1 MCMDLLWGRDQ
12 SLIEIH
18 SVKEVGC
25 VDAPSYLIHSNER
38 QFFIPYKKK
47 RRMKLKKY
55 TVKEFRSVL
64 DSGEINIDDKVTC
77 LVGKNESG
85 KTALL
90 QALYRVH
97 PINAADATF
106 DLDYDYPRQ
115 EIGDYKDAIENDKR
129 EETVVVSCEYEIED
143 DDEKLVSDVFGGS
156 VIEGENIRSEC
167 VLRRS
172 TKSIFDMPVDEGAA
186 RRHLAEN
193 SNFSAP
199 LQKQLKSVGDWDAFS
214 AALEKTT
221 EVTIEGAM
229 LGVLVAEVI
238 EKGLA
243 HYIFSEMIWPSVPK
257 FLYFDEYYQMEGRA
271 NLNALI
277 QREDTDT
284 LKKSDHPLLGL
295 IHLARLDPR
304 KLIKIESTEELTVGL
319 ESGGNYLTKRI
330 MKHWSQN
337 QHIRMSFDIR
347 DGKLKDPEGMR
358 DGVNILGRVYDTV
371 HDVHTPLGSRS
382 HGFIWFFSFFAW
394 YEDIKRKKQNVILL
408 LDEPGLS
415 LHGRAQSDLL
425 DYFESDL
432 IEHQIIY
439 TTHSPFMVDPQ
450 KFERVRIV
458 QDLSIDKKEK
468 LPRNQDGTKVF
479 TDVLSA
485 TDDSLFP
492 LQGALGYEIQQTLFI
507 APNSLIVEGPSDMLF
522 LRAMSVQLQRDGR
535 AGLSGRWVITPVG
548 GSGKVSAFVSL
559 LSSQK
564 GMNVAVLLDIQL
576 KDRQHIANLYK
587 KKLLKKK
594 QVLTYADFLNQNEE
608 DKEADIEDI
617 FLREFYVDL
626 VNKEFSKELKAPIE
640 VDALNKNEPRTLR
653 AIKDYLEE
661 NPFQSGA
668 FSHYRP
674 AQYFSENVGS
684 LWSEMSDEVK
694 DRFQEIFTKLNKLL

>member
-1 MCMDLLWGRDQ
+1 
-12 SLIEIH
+12 
-18 SVKEVGC
+18 
-25 VDAPSYLIHSNER
+25 
-38 QFFIPYKKK
+38 
-47 RRMKLKKY
+47 MKLKKY

-129 EETVVVSCEYEIED
+129 KETVVVSCEYEIED

-156 VIEGENIRSEC
+156 VLKGRTF
-167 VLRRS
+167 VLNAYYGDQPRD
-172 TKSIFDMPVDEGAA
+172 FDMPVDEGAA

-347 DGKLKDPEGMR
+347 DGKPKDPEGMQ
-358 DGVNILGRVYDTV
+358 DGVNILGRIYDTV

-458 QDLSIDKKEK
+458 QDLSIDEEGM
-468 LPRNQDGTKVF
+468 LPRDKDGTKVF

-507 APNSLIVEGPSDMLF
+507 APNSLVVEGPSDMLF

-548 GSGKVSAFVSL
+548 GSSKVSAFVSL
-559 LSSQK
+559 LSPQK
-564 GMNVAVLLDIQL
+564 GMNIVVLLDIQH
-576 KDRQHIANLYK
+576 KDRQYIENLYK
-587 KKLLKKK
+587 KKLLKQK
-594 QVLTYADFLNQNEE
+594 QVLTYADFLNQ
-608 DKEADIEDI
+608 KEADIEDI
-617 FLREFYVDL
+617 FSREFYVKL
-626 VNKEFSKELKAPIE
+626 VNEEFKKELKDPI
-640 VDALNKNEPRTLR
+640 DAAALNKNEPRTLR
-653 AIKDYLEE
+653 AIQNYLKVH
-661 NPFQSGA
+661 PFRLGE

-674 AQYFSENVGS
+674 AHYFSWHVES
-684 LWSEMSDEVK
+684 LWSEMPDEVK
-694 DRFQEIFTKLNKLL
+694 DRFQEIFTQLNALLR